1 MLQNHRCEDIAQVA
15 ERFQLYNLVRQYFH
29 NNGLTEQQIADFLAV
44 ASQVTGDSQ
53 EIAEGICLLQHARQ
67 YPESEAEYEYNTL
80 FVGPGKLLAPPFE
93 SSYRNAER
101 TLMQQ
106 ETMAVRAFYTRLGLA
121 CERLNST
128 PDDHLATELEFVCYL
143 HAKAGRF
150 LEKEMTDHACLFLE
164 LYREFFNAHLK
175 HWIAAHCQD
184 VLRQARTS
192 LCRGMALIMLG
203 FFRQEEQRLEL
214 SKEGFPWIINTPT
227 QDEHLL
233 KGQQD
238 QLRQ

>member
-1 MLQNHRCEDIAQVA
+1 MQNLRCEDIAQVA
-15 ERFQLYNLVRQYFH
+15 GRFQLYNLLRQYFH
-29 NNGLTEQQIADFLAV
+29 NNGLTEQQIADLITVSSRV
-44 ASQVTGDSQ
+44 AGDSQ
-53 EIAEGICLLQHARQ
+53 ELTEGICLLRHAWQ
-67 YPESEAEYEYNTL
+67 YPECEAEYEYNML

-93 SSYRNAER
+93 SYYRNAER

-121 CERLNST
+121 CELLNSI
-128 PDDHLATELEFVCYL
+128 PDDHLAIELEFICYL
-143 HAKAGRF
+143 YAKAGQL
-150 LEKEMTDHACLFLE
+150 LEKGMTEQADLFLE

-214 SKEGFPWIINTPT
+214 SKEGFLWIINTPT
-227 QDEHLL
+227 QDEPLL
-233 KGQQD
+233 KEQQD